1 MSWTYTQNPANSD
14 KDAVRFLVGQTSTND
29 PVLISDQ
36 EIDYVLT
43 QEGGVYCAA
52 AAVGRTMLQRFS
64 AVDPLSLTVGNLS
77 ETYGDRSQRL
87 QDALRGLERQC
98 QLRNAL
104 PSAGG
109 VILAD
114 KIAREADTTLTPHVF
129 AIGMNDNPS
138 GMVNDVPEND

>member
-1 MSWTYTQNPANSD
+1 MSWTYTQNPANSN

-29 PVLISDQ
+29 PVLVYDQ

-52 AAVGRTMLQRFS
+52 AAIGRSMLQRFS

-77 ETYGDRSQRL
+77 ETYGDRSIRL
-87 QDALRGLERQC
+87 QNALRGLERQC
-98 QLRNAL
+98 ALRSAL

-109 VILAD
+109 IVLAD
-114 KIAREADTTLTPHVF
+114 KLAREADTSLVPPIF
-129 AIGMNDNPS
+129 KIGMDDNPPGLS
-138 GMVNDVPEND
+138 NEVLD